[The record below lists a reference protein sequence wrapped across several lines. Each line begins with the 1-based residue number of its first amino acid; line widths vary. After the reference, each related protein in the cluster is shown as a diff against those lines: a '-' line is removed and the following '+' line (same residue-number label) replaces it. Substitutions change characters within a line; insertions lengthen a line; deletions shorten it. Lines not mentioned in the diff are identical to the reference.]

1 MLGAAGFN
9 VTSNAMVTKMY
20 RSMNTIK
27 EGDVKDM
34 LKSYNQIPTFVDQ
47 VRSDVVCRCE
57 TENENK

>member
-1 MLGAAGFN
+1 
-9 VTSNAMVTKMY
+9 MVTKMY